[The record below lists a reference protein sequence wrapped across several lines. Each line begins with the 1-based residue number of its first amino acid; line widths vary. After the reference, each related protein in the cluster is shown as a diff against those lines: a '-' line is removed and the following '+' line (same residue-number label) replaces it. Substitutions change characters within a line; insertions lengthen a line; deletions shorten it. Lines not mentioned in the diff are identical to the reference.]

1 MRDLFITTQQQLL
14 SSWLEAFPNAEL
26 TSKISEPKI
35 LNLAE
40 KQQEV
45 MFWLHMNVD
54 RQQWMASAVQDIR
67 QHYPLAKVVVL
78 ANAPNQAE
86 AFYSLSLGAQG
97 YCHAFSPAHLLKEV
111 KTVVLLGGI
120 WMGNDLLKHLIE
132 ITTSLVGNEPQ
143 EVSDLLNKLTKREQE
158 VALEAAKGLSNKEI
172 ARILKITDRTVKAH
186 LSSAFETVGAKDRL
200 QLALML
206 NSNHRRQFN

>member
-1 MRDLFITTQQQLL
+1 MRNLFITTQQQLL

-26 TSKISEPKI
+26 TSKISEPNI

-54 RQQWMASAVQDIR
+54 RQQWMANAIKDIR

-111 KTVVLLGGI
+111 KTVVMLGGI
-120 WMGNDLLKHLIE
+120 WMGNDLLKQLIE